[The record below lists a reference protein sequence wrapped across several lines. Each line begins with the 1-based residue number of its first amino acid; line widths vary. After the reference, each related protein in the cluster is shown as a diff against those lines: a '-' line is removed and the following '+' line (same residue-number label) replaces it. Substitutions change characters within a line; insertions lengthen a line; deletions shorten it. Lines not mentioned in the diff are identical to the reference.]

1 MPAYDKLLLERAS
14 RIRMLALD
22 VDGVLTDG
30 QLYVDHD
37 GNELKAVSTRDGLG
51 MRALQRYGMIL
62 ADNGSPW
69 FLSGVPDPR
78 WDNDVL
84 RELRT
89 LRGTDFEAVDTSGLP
104 IDPDSAQI
112 R

>member
-1 MPAYDKLLLERAS
+1 
-14 RIRMLALD
+14 
-22 VDGVLTDG
+22 
-30 QLYVDHD
+30 
-37 GNELKAVSTRDGLG
+37 
-51 MRALQRYGMIL
+51 MRALQQYGMIL

-78 WDNDVL
+78 WDNDIL

-89 LRGTDFEAVDTSGLP
+89 LRGADFAAVATSGLP
-104 IDPDSAQI
+104 IDPASARI

>member
-1 MPAYDKLLLERAS
+1 MGAWFR
-14 RIRMLALD
+14 
-22 VDGVLTDG
+22 
-30 QLYVDHD
+30 
-37 GNELKAVSTRDGLG
+37 LKPSVAPQDFSPQTRPIVQ
-51 MRALQRYGMIL
+51 ALQRYGMIL

-78 WDNDVL
+78 WDNDIL

-89 LRGTDFEAVDTSGLP
+89 LRGTDFEAVDTSSLP
-104 IDPDSAQI
+104 IDPDSAQV

>member
-1 MPAYDKLLLERAS
+1 MGAWFRLKRSVDPADFS
-14 RIRMLALD
+14 P
-22 VDGVLTDG
+22 
-30 QLYVDHD
+30 Q
-37 GNELKAVSTRDGLG
+37 TRPIVQ
-51 MRALQRYGMIL
+51 ALQRHGMIL

-78 WDNDVL
+78 WDNDIL

-104 IDPDSAQI
+104 IDPDSVQI